1 MAFFVGD
8 ICEINRDEVSAGKEV
23 SKGVRKIMAISVT
36 FHEKLYIGGSIET
49 KKLGKIKKKLTKAP
63 FLAKVFLILPA
74 SNLNDQLDILEAK
87 ELAQPHYRG
96 RVFLVLGIA
105 SDKGEAMGLVE
116 HMATDCV
123 KARGD
128 CNLREYMAC

>member
-1 MAFFVGD
+1 MW
-8 ICEINRDEVSAGKEV
+8 
-23 SKGVRKIMAISVT
+23 KGVRDKMAISIT
-36 FHEKLYIGGSIET
+36 FHEKLYLGDSIET
-49 KKLGKIKKKLTKAP
+49 KKVGKIKKKLQKAP

-74 SNLNDQLDILEAK
+74 SNPHDQLDILEAG

-116 HMATDCV
+116 CMAADCV
-123 KARGD
+123 KERGD
-128 CNLREYMAC
+128 CNLREFMAC